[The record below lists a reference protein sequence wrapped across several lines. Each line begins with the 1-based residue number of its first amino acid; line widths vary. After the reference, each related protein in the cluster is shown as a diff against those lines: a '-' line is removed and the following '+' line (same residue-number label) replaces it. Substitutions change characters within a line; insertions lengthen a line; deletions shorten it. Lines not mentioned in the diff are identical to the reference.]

1 MQPAPH
7 NVRTLWLVGILHAF
21 THLYQVA
28 LLPLYLPIRDD
39 LRLGSTEQ
47 ATGLMTV
54 MMMAYYLPSYP
65 VGMLADRMSRKALLA
80 WGLFFNGLGFVG
92 LGLSTSYPWAVASVV
107 IAGLGGS
114 CFHPAATALVAG
126 LNPTRTGKA
135 LGLIAIGAS
144 IGFLSG
150 PFLSGTMAEAFGSW
164 RVPILVMGGAGV
176 VMSGVFA
183 LLARE
188 AAVVVDR
195 TVPSIPLFPRA
206 AFAWVFAVLAFLF
219 CCRDFAGNSLGTL
232 GSLFLQ
238 TAHGMTP
245 RRAGMILSCIFI
257 ASAVSNPLFGHWS
270 DKRRFPWMMGL
281 VGISA
286 VLFAAFPWLP
296 VAGIPWAF
304 VLYGALFVASYP
316 IVEAELMQCV
326 PDAARGRFFGLFI
339 TVGGMGGNLSH
350 WITGAWV
357 DQMGRSSHEAGAYR
371 LVFGGLAALMAV
383 SLFGLIPLAWF
394 RRHRG
399 EYPQPAVAAVPMPS
413 RAD

>member
-1 MQPAPH
+1 MPSAPH
-7 NVRTLWLVGILHAF
+7 NVRTLWLVGVLHAF

-39 LRLGSTEQ
+39 LHLDSTEQ
-47 ATGLMTV
+47 ATALLTV
-54 MMMAYYLPSYP
+54 MMMAYYLPSYG

-80 WGLFFNGLGFVG
+80 WGLFFNGIGFIG
-92 LGLSTSYPWAVASVV
+92 LGMAHRYSLAMTSVV

-126 LNPTRTGKA
+126 LNPQRTGKA

-150 PFLSGTMAEAFGSW
+150 PFLSGALAEIFGSW
-164 RVPILVMGGAGV
+164 RVPIVAMGVAGV
-176 VMSGVFA
+176 VFSGLFGWM
-183 LLARE
+183 ARE
-188 AAVVVDR
+188 APVAIRQGNSAV
-195 TVPSIPLFPRA
+195 PLFPRA
-206 AFAWVFAVLAFLF
+206 AFGGVFALLALFF

-238 TAHGMTP
+238 NAHGLTP
-245 RRAGMILSCIFI
+245 RRAGWILSCIFV

-270 DKRRFPWMMGL
+270 DRRRFPWMVGL

-286 VLFAAFPWLP
+286 VIFASFPWLKTS
-296 VAGIPWAF
+296 AIPWAF
-304 VLYGALFVASYP
+304 LLYGALFVASYP

-350 WITGAWV
+350 WATGAWV
-357 DQMGRSSHEAGAYR
+357 DRLAGRAQTAEAYR
-371 LVFGGLAALMAV
+371 PLFAALAGLMAV
-383 SLFGLIPLAWF
+383 SLLGLPALRWF
-394 RRHRG
+394 RQHRS
-399 EYPQPAVAAVPMPS
+399 EYPEVVLPLS
-413 RAD
+413 DSSGS

>member
-1 MQPAPH
+1 
-7 NVRTLWLVGILHAF
+7 VGILHAF

-28 LLPLYLPIRDD
+28 LLPLYLPIRDELH
-39 LRLGSTEQ
+39 LRSVEQ

-65 VGMLADRMSRKALLA
+65 VGVLADRLSRKSLLA
-80 WGLFFNGLGFVG
+80 WGLFLNGLGFVG
-92 LGLSTSYPWAVASVV
+92 LGLSTQYSVALASVV
-107 IAGLGGS
+107 VAGFGGS

-144 IGFLSG
+144 VGFLSG
-150 PFLSGTMAEAFGSW
+150 PLLSGRMMEAFGSW
-164 RVPILVMGGAGV
+164 RVPIVTMGAAGV
-176 VMSGVFA
+176 LMSGVFA

-188 AAVVVDR
+188 APR
-195 TVPSIPLFPRA
+195 TTVSHRERVPLFPRRI
-206 AFAWVFAVLAFLF
+206 FGWVFAAMAFFF

-238 TAHGMTP
+238 NAHGMSP
-245 RRAGMILSCIFI
+245 GKAGTVLSCIFV

-270 DKRRFPWMMGL
+270 DRRRFPWIVGL
-281 VGISA
+281 VGLSA
-286 VLFAAFPWLP
+286 ALFAAFPWLP
-296 VAGIPWAF
+296 AAGIPWAF
-304 VLYGALFVASYP
+304 GLYGALFVASYP

-350 WITGAWV
+350 WA
-357 DQMGRSSHEAGAYR
+357 AGASVDAMGQSAHHAESYR
-371 LVFGGLAALMAV
+371 ILFGGLAALMGV
-383 SLFGLIPLAWF
+383 SLLALPALAWF
-394 RRHRG
+394 RHHRR
-399 EYPQPAVAAVPMPS
+399 EYPSA
-413 RAD
+413 